1 MILAGRKIIESHS
14 SQKLRIGKT
23 CRLERRLCLQVFV
36 SRQTL
41 VGSSFLC
48 AAGGVRSQGA
58 VDPGESQLACCHL
71 TSCAVL
77 PSIHFNTPQ
86 TFRTQRQSTIYV
98 LSTCHPAALILTS
111 LCKADRS
118 SPLPLSVSWQSPS
131 LGLRWCHFWR
141 PALQRVRP

>member
-77 PSIHFNTPQ
+77 TSIHFNTRPDIPD
-86 TFRTQRQSTIYV
+86 TKAINEHMSSNHLGSY
-98 LSTCHPAALILTS
+98 LSL
-111 LCKADRS
+111 
-118 SPLPLSVSWQSPS
+118 
-131 LGLRWCHFWR
+131 
-141 PALQRVRP
+141 